1 MTNSYNTTITPKI
14 KTVHKVHVPR
24 REFYQILLSLLT
36 LLGITLFLTLSIV
49 VAYSNHDQDVR
60 QEQQQ
65 INAASQSVQ
74 RSFRTE

>member
-1 MTNSYNTTITPKI
+1 MTNSINTTITPKV
-14 KTVHKVHVPR
+14 KTVRKVHAPR
-24 REFYQILLSLLT
+24 RDYQILLSLLT
-36 LLGITLFLTLSIV
+36 LLGITLFLTISIV

-74 RSFRTE
+74 RSFHGE